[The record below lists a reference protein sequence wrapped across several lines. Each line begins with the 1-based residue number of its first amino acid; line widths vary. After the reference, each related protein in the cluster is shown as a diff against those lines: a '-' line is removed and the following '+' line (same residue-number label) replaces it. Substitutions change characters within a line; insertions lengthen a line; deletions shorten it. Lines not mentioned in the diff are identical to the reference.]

1 MVRNL
6 SLVVLGGVLAV
17 GCGGAQGTA
26 PHDMSAAQHEAA
38 AEQEEA
44 ASAAHDAQY
53 DPNVSTSPAPCPPKS
68 VCWTA
73 RRNPTQ
79 LHRDDAAAHRDL
91 AARHREAGQALR
103 QAEARACVGID
114 DEDRDVSPFYFR
126 EDIASVEPLRET
138 DHERSGKSNLVRT
151 VGVRVVFRAVPGLT
165 AEWLQ
170 RSIECHSARAAVVG
184 HDDPKM
190 SYCPAAVKGA
200 RVSVSSTGGGFAAE
214 LRGADQA
221 SIDEIVRRGN
231 ALLAP
236 R

>member
-1 MVRNL
+1 MLRNL
-6 SLVVLGGVLAV
+6 SWVLVGVVLGV

-26 PHDMSAAQHEAA
+26 PHDMSAAEHEAA

-44 ASAAHDAQY
+44 TSASHEAQY
-53 DPNVSTSPAPCPPKS
+53 DPDVTAAPAACRPKS

-79 LHRDDAAAHRDL
+79 VHRDDAAAHRAL

-103 QAEARACVGID
+103 EAEARACVGID
-114 DEDRDVSPFYFR
+114 DDDRDLSPFYFR
-126 EDIASVEPLRET
+126 EDIASVGPLKEA
-138 DHERSGKSNLVRT
+138 DHERSGKANLVRT

-170 RSIECHSARAAVVG
+170 RSIDCHAARAAVVG

-190 SYCPAAVKGA
+190 AYCPAAVKGV
-200 RVSVSSTGGGFAAE
+200 RVSVTSTGDGFAAE
-214 LRGADQA
+214 LRGTDQA
-221 SIDEIVRRGN
+221 SVDEIVRRANG
-231 ALLAP
+231 LLQA

>member
-1 MVRNL
+1 MLRTL
-6 SLVVLGGVLAV
+6 SFVLLGSVLGV

-53 DPNVSTSPAPCPPKS
+53 DPNVSTAPAPCAPKS
-68 VCWTA
+68 ECWTA

-91 AARHREAGQALR
+91 AERHRDAGQALR
-103 QAEARACVGID
+103 QAEGRACVGID
-114 DEDRDVSPFYFR
+114 EEDRDLSPFYFR
-126 EDIASVEPLRET
+126 EDIALVEPLKET
-138 DHERSGKSNLVRT
+138 DHERAGKSNRVRT

-190 SYCPAAVKGA
+190 SYCPAAVKGV
-200 RVSVSSTGGGFAAE
+200 RVSVTSTGGGFAAE

-231 ALLAP
+231 GLLAP